1 MQTYWLNTQKAGGIA
16 AFINA
21 LLAIATLVVAFGL
34 IGPAA
39 LTDNTKLVELAIN
52 NPAPLIIQDLLKFAS
67 AVVAIVLV
75 VALFSRLR
83 GESPT
88 VMRVATSLGF
98 LSILCLLANASLSLY
113 AITQAANFASEQAEM
128 GKQLNGLIG
137 LLGMA
142 VIVVNGL
149 WYLLVSWS
157 ARKTNRLPRRLSHL
171 GLVMGALSL
180 VPPLGIIVLLL
191 SIVWSLW
198 LGRVLLKDNVPE
210 GGIRMENGRPIATG
224 AIRNDTR
231 PS

>member
-39 LTDNTKLVELAIN
+39 LTDDTKLVELAIN

-83 GESPT
+83 SESPT
-88 VMRVATSLGF
+88 VMGLATLFGF

-113 AITQAANFASEQAEM
+113 AVSQAANFAQGQAEM
-128 GKQLNGLIG
+128 GKQLNGLIS

-142 VIVVNGL
+142 VIAVNGV
-149 WYLLVSWS
+149 WYLLVSWM
-157 ARKTNRLPRRLSHL
+157 ALKTERLPRRLCYL
-171 GLVMGALSL
+171 GLVMGGLSL
-180 VPPLGIIVLLL
+180 LPPLGIIVLLL
-191 SIVWSLW
+191 SLAWSVW
-198 LGRVLLKDNVPE
+198 LGLILWR
-210 GGIRMENGRPIATG
+210 TQ
-224 AIRNDTR
+224 
-231 PS
+231 